1 MFVARTEEELS
12 GARTKLGRPVN
23 IALVPTMGALHDG
36 HLALI
41 KAARDD
47 ASDVIASVFVNPL
60 QFDQQTDLARYP
72 VDQHRDLA
80 LLEEAGCAIAWLPSA
95 DAMYPGGHATVIN
108 VAGPAEG
115 LEGAVRAGHFRGVA
129 TVVAIL
135 LGQTRPHAVYFGEKD
150 WQQLQVIRRMV
161 ADLRFPVRVRSIP
174 TVRATDGL
182 ALSSRNRF
190 LGSSER
196 ALAPLFHAS
205 LTDAIIRIEAG
216 QRVADSLTECRRVLS
231 ESGFKVEYLSL
242 TDGET
247 LVAIDQA
254 AAGARLLGAV
264 RLGSVRLLDN
274 VGIG

>member
-12 GARTKLGRPVN
+12 GARTKLGRPAN

-41 KAARDD
+41 KAARND
-47 ASDVIASVFVNPL
+47 ASHVIASVFVNPL
-60 QFDQQTDLARYP
+60 QFDQMTDLARYP
-72 VDQHRDLA
+72 VDQDRDLA
-80 LLEEAGCAIAWLPSA
+80 LLKEAGCAIAWLPSA
-95 DAMYPGGHATVIN
+95 DAMYTGGHATVIN

-205 LTDAIIRIEAG
+205 LTDATIRIEAG

-231 ESGFKVEYLSL
+231 ESGFEVEYLSL
-242 TDGET
+242 ADGET

-254 AAGARLLGAV
+254 AGGARLLGAV

-274 VGIG
+274 VGVG

>member
-12 GARTKLGRPVN
+12 GARTMLARPAN

-80 LLEEAGCAIAWLPSA
+80 LLEEAGCAIAWLPWA
-95 DAMYPGGHATVIN
+95 DAMYPAGHATVIN

-115 LEGAVRAGHFRGVA
+115 LEGAFRAGHFRGVA

-161 ADLRFPVRVRSIP
+161 ADLRFPVRVCSIP

-231 ESGFKVEYLSL
+231 QSGFEVEYLTL
-242 TDGET
+242 TDGER
-247 LVAIDQA
+247 LVAIDHA
-254 AAGARLLGAV
+254 AGGARLLGAV

-274 VGIG
+274 VGVG